1 MNSDN
6 VRKARPRSF
15 FTRKLEGK
23 LDEKEERMPQTF
35 LSLLDLPFDDFTPEE
50 HETYEKQLK
59 PLFHTLSAVLLEIFD
74 QMGRPEE
81 GWEESTK
88 LLPDCPVKVVAM
100 LALYEFRNSQNGHG
114 DALGTPDDYTQSQ
127 PAQAPQPAQAASIFS
142 HDPHHEPHATSRGA
156 HENARQEARGS
167 SRRSESGQMV
177 GQEDLLASFGR

>member
-23 LDEKEERMPQTF
+23 LDEKEERLPQTF

-74 QMGRPEE
+74 QLGKPEE

-114 DALGTPDDYTQSQ
+114 DALGTPDDYTQPQ
-127 PAQAPQPAQAASIFS
+127 PAQAPQPAKEPQFSPMTRIMNPTPPPAGRTKTPARKPAEASDDQKAGKWWDKKIF
-142 HDPHHEPHATSRGA
+142 
-156 HENARQEARGS
+156 
-167 SRRSESGQMV
+167 
-177 GQEDLLASFGR
+177 